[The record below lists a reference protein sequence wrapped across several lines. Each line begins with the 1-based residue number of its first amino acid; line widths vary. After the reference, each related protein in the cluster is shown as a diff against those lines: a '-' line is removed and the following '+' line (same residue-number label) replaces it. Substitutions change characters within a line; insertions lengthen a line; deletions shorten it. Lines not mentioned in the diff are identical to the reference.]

1 MDGKRDWMRG
11 LTLALCVVL
20 LLLSFGQWRRIS
32 DLEQDIWNAQNSI
45 MDNVSHLED
54 QVASLYSDLENADNL
69 VLDWSYTPAL
79 NREKMGL
86 DVEVTVKLKEWT
98 EDTALELLWTSLG
111 STDSKGVLSMVCD
124 GAGSFIGKLEIPLDG
139 SRIISLD
146 AVIQNGDTWW
156 QERLGDLRDTAMLLP
171 VQCSESYGISGPEYE
186 QSKDGGGV
194 FTISNFH
201 TGVYGYFEKAPKITG
216 QAFHLLRN
224 GELVAELAAESG
236 DAQSNYFSNGEPSPE
251 PAAKPEGAQGDYFGN
266 GKLTTEC
273 QKGDVLTWT
282 FFCRDESG
290 VGYEF
295 FLKEW
300 SIGEDGLERNAQG
313 AEWPKLTWD

>member
-1 MDGKRDWMRG
+1 MERKRDWIQTA
-11 LTLALCVVL
+11 TLVLCVVL
-20 LLLSFGQWRRIS
+20 LILSLGQRRRIS
-32 DLEQDIWNAQNSI
+32 DLEQDVWNAQNSI
-45 MDNVSHLED
+45 MDNVSSLEA
-54 QVASLYSDLENADNL
+54 QVASLRSDLEKADHL

-79 NREKMGL
+79 NRERRGL

-111 STDSKGVLSMVCD
+111 STDSKGSLPLVYD
-124 GAGSFIGKLEIPLDG
+124 GTGSFTGKLEMPLNG
-139 SRIISLD
+139 SRIVSLE
-146 AVIQNGDTWW
+146 AAIQNGETRR
-156 QERLGDLRDTAMLLP
+156 QESLGDLRDTAMLLP
-171 VQCSESYGISGPEYE
+171 VQCDSYGISGPEYE

-201 TGVYGYFEKAPKITG
+201 TGVYGYFDKVPKTTDNT
-216 QAFHLLRN
+216 FRLLRN
-224 GELVAELAAESG
+224 GEFVAELAAKPGGEE
-236 DAQSNYFSNGEPSPE
+236 SNYADGELSAE
-251 PAAKPEGAQGDYFGN
+251 PAARPDRPQGDYFGN
-266 GKLTTEC
+266 GELTTEC

-295 FLKEW
+295 FLEEW
-300 SIGEDGLERNAQG
+300 TVEQDGLSPNAQG